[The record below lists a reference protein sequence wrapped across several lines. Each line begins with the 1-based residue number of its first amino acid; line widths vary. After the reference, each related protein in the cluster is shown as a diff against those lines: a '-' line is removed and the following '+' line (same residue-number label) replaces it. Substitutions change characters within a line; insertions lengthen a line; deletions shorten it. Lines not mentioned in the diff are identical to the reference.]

1 MLLFSVW
8 DDGFTG
14 CNVAV
19 DWSPSV
25 SLWPLGGV
33 FVVEG
38 GGVLA
43 CGAVGEGL
51 PISPLFDGF
60 DLDFIGSALFDPLF
74 LSTPI
79 SRGFPL
85 LGRSKL

>member
-1 MLLFSVW
+1 
-8 DDGFTG
+8 
-14 CNVAV
+14 VASGEV
-19 DWSPSV
+19 
-25 SLWPLGGV
+25 V
-33 FVVEG
+33 FVVER

-43 CGAVGEGL
+43 CGVVDEGL
-51 PISPLFDGF
+51 PISPFFDGF
-60 DLDFIGSALFDPLF
+60 DLDFIGSVPFNPLF